1 LGQELSHEASL
12 ADILKRPTVTY
23 ALLTEAYDGSTPQ
36 LDADPN
42 LNQQIQDQVEISIKY
57 AGYIDRQAL
66 EIARQEFNEG
76 YPLPDFL
83 DYSLVRGLSK
93 EVQQKLGDWQIPGV
107 GVRAEIL
114 ELGVAELGLA
124 LSQKQVADLNTF
136 LQELERWNRVHN
148 LTSVEGDQAS
158 IDLHLID
165 SIAILPIMREFLP
178 PTQVQ
183 IADLGSGGGLP
194 AIPIA
199 IAEPNWSISL
209 IEAVRKK
216 TAFLQNVKGK
226 LGLGNA
232 SIYSDRVEHV
242 ASQEPGKY
250 DAVISRAF
258 TSLDRF
264 LDLAEPFLKPGGL
277 VFAMK
282 AKRADE
288 ELLAVSTARWRLV
301 ADRFVVIPNSTAERR
316 LLVFTPHAKITF

>member
-1 LGQELSHEASL
+1 VREA
-12 ADILKRPTVTY
+12 
-23 ALLTEAYDGSTPQ
+23 G
-36 LDADPN
+36 
-42 LNQQIQDQVEISIKY
+42 
-57 AGYIDRQAL
+57 
-66 EIARQEFNEG
+66 
-76 YPLPDFL
+76 
-83 DYSLVRGLSK
+83 
-93 EVQQKLGDWQIPGV
+93 
-107 GVRAEIL
+107 L

-124 LSQKQVADLNTF
+124 LSHKQVADLNTF
-136 LQELERWNRVHN
+136 LQELGRWNRVHN
-148 LTSVEGDQAS
+148 LTSVEGEQAS

-178 PTQVQ
+178 TTQVQ

-199 IAEPNWSISL
+199 IAEPNWRISL

-226 LGLGNA
+226 LGLSNA
-232 SIYSDRVEHV
+232 SIYSERVEQV
-242 ASQEPGKY
+242 ATQEPGKY

-282 AKRADE
+282 ARRADE
-288 ELLAVSTARWRLV
+288 ELSAISTERWRLL
-301 ADRFVVIPNSTAERR
+301 ADRIVVIPNSTAERR
-316 LLVFTPHAKITF
+316 LLVFTPHAKITS

>member
-1 LGQELSHEASL
+1 VSGA
-12 ADILKRPTVTY
+12 
-23 ALLTEAYDGSTPQ
+23 AL
-36 LDADPN
+36 
-42 LNQQIQDQVEISIKY
+42 V
-57 AGYIDRQAL
+57 
-66 EIARQEFNEG
+66 
-76 YPLPDFL
+76 
-83 DYSLVRGLSK
+83 
-93 EVQQKLGDWQIPGV
+93 
-107 GVRAEIL
+107 
-114 ELGVAELGLA
+114 LGVAELGLT
-124 LSQKQVADLNTF
+124 LSQQQMADLNTF

-148 LTSVEGDQAS
+148 LTSVEGEQAS

-165 SIAILPIMREFLP
+165 SIAILPIMREFLSS
-178 PTQVQ
+178 TQVQ

-199 IAEPNWSISL
+199 IAQPDWSISL

-226 LGLGNA
+226 LGLTNA
-232 SIYSDRVEHV
+232 SIYSDRVEQV
-242 ASQEPGKY
+242 ATQEPGKY

-288 ELLAVSTARWRLV
+288 ELSTVSTARWRLL
-301 ADRFVVIPNSTAERR
+301 ADRFVLIPNSTAQRR
-316 LLVFTPHAKITF
+316 LLVFTPHAKIIS

>member
-1 LGQELSHEASL
+1 MIGTA
-12 ADILKRPTVTY
+12 
-23 ALLTEAYDGSTPQ
+23 
-36 LDADPN
+36 
-42 LNQQIQDQVEISIKY
+42 
-57 AGYIDRQAL
+57 
-66 EIARQEFNEG
+66 
-76 YPLPDFL
+76 
-83 DYSLVRGLSK
+83 
-93 EVQQKLGDWQIPGV
+93 
-107 GVRAEIL
+107 L
-114 ELGVAELGLA
+114 ELGIAELGLT
-124 LSQKQVADLNTF
+124 LSQKQVADLNLF
-136 LQELERWNRVHN
+136 MQELERWNRVHN
-148 LTSVEGDQAS
+148 LTSVEGEQAS

-178 PTQVQ
+178 STQAH

-226 LGLGNA
+226 LGLANA
-232 SIYSDRVEHV
+232 SVYSDRVERV
-242 ASQEPGKY
+242 AAREPGKY

-282 AKRADE
+282 SKRADE
-288 ELLAVSTARWRLV
+288 ELSAVSAERWRLLT
-301 ADRFVVIPNSTAERR
+301 DRIVLIPNSTAERR
-316 LLVFTPHAKITF
+316 LLVFTPHAKITP

>member
-1 LGQELSHEASL
+1 MSGSAL
-12 ADILKRPTVTY
+12 AR
-23 ALLTEAYDGSTPQ
+23 
-36 LDADPN
+36 
-42 LNQQIQDQVEISIKY
+42 
-57 AGYIDRQAL
+57 
-66 EIARQEFNEG
+66 
-76 YPLPDFL
+76 
-83 DYSLVRGLSK
+83 
-93 EVQQKLGDWQIPGV
+93 
-107 GVRAEIL
+107 
-114 ELGVAELGLA
+114 GVAELGLT
-124 LSQKQVADLNTF
+124 LSQQQVADLNAF

-148 LTSVEGDQAS
+148 LTSVEGEQAS

-178 PTQVQ
+178 STQVQ

-199 IAEPNWSISL
+199 IAQPNWSISL

-288 ELLAVSTARWRLV
+288 ELLAVSTERWRLL
-301 ADRFVVIPNSTAERR
+301 ADRLVVIPNSTAERR
-316 LLVFTPHAKITF
+316 LLVFTPHAKITS

>member
-1 LGQELSHEASL
+1 MSGA
-12 ADILKRPTVTY
+12 A
-23 ALLTEAYDGSTPQ
+23 
-36 LDADPN
+36 
-42 LNQQIQDQVEISIKY
+42 
-57 AGYIDRQAL
+57 
-66 EIARQEFNEG
+66 IA
-76 YPLPDFL
+76 
-83 DYSLVRGLSK
+83 
-93 EVQQKLGDWQIPGV
+93 
-107 GVRAEIL
+107 
-114 ELGVAELGLA
+114 LGVAELGLA
-124 LSQKQVADLNTF
+124 LSQQQVADLNAF

-148 LTSVEGDQAS
+148 LTSVEGEQAN

-178 PTQVQ
+178 SIPVQ

-199 IAEPNWSISL
+199 IAEPNWHISL

-216 TAFLQNVKGK
+216 TAFLQNVRGK
-226 LGLGNA
+226 LGLSNA
-232 SIYSDRVEHV
+232 SIYTDRVEHV

-288 ELLAVSTARWRLV
+288 ELLAVSTDRWRLL
-301 ADRFVVIPNSTAERR
+301 ADRPVVIPNSTAERR
-316 LLVFTPHAKITF
+316 LLVFTPHAKITS

>member
-1 LGQELSHEASL
+1 VREA
-12 ADILKRPTVTY
+12 
-23 ALLTEAYDGSTPQ
+23 G
-36 LDADPN
+36 
-42 LNQQIQDQVEISIKY
+42 
-57 AGYIDRQAL
+57 
-66 EIARQEFNEG
+66 
-76 YPLPDFL
+76 
-83 DYSLVRGLSK
+83 
-93 EVQQKLGDWQIPGV
+93 
-107 GVRAEIL
+107 L

-124 LSQKQVADLNTF
+124 LSHKQVADLNTF
-136 LQELERWNRVHN
+136 LQELGRWNRVHN
-148 LTSVEGDQAS
+148 LTSVEGEQAS

-178 PTQVQ
+178 TTQVQ

-199 IAEPNWSISL
+199 IAEPNWRISL

-226 LGLGNA
+226 LGLSNA
-232 SIYSDRVEHV
+232 SIYSDRVERV
-242 ASQEPGKY
+242 AIQEPGKY

-282 AKRADE
+282 ARRADE
-288 ELLAVSTARWRLV
+288 ELSAISTERWRLL
-301 ADRFVVIPNSTAERR
+301 ADRIVVIPNSTAERR
-316 LLVFTPHAKITF
+316 LLVFTPHAKITS

>member
-1 LGQELSHEASL
+1 VREA
-12 ADILKRPTVTY
+12 
-23 ALLTEAYDGSTPQ
+23 G
-36 LDADPN
+36 
-42 LNQQIQDQVEISIKY
+42 
-57 AGYIDRQAL
+57 
-66 EIARQEFNEG
+66 
-76 YPLPDFL
+76 
-83 DYSLVRGLSK
+83 
-93 EVQQKLGDWQIPGV
+93 
-107 GVRAEIL
+107 L

-124 LSQKQVADLNTF
+124 LSHKQVADLNTF
-136 LQELERWNRVHN
+136 LQELGRWNRVHN
-148 LTSVEGDQAS
+148 LTSVEGEQAS

-178 PTQVQ
+178 TTQVQ

-199 IAEPNWSISL
+199 IAEPNWRISL

-226 LGLGNA
+226 LGLSNA
-232 SIYSDRVEHV
+232 SIYSDRVEQV
-242 ASQEPGKY
+242 AIQEPGKY

-282 AKRADE
+282 ARRADE
-288 ELLAVSTARWRLV
+288 ELSAISTERWRLL
-301 ADRFVVIPNSTAERR
+301 ADRIVVIPNSTAERR
-316 LLVFTPHAKITF
+316 LLVFTPHAKITP

>member
-1 LGQELSHEASL
+1 
-12 ADILKRPTVTY
+12 VT
-23 ALLTEAYDGSTPQ
+23 AA
-36 LDADPN
+36 A
-42 LNQQIQDQVEISIKY
+42 
-57 AGYIDRQAL
+57 
-66 EIARQEFNEG
+66 
-76 YPLPDFL
+76 
-83 DYSLVRGLSK
+83 
-93 EVQQKLGDWQIPGV
+93 
-107 GVRAEIL
+107 L
-114 ELGVAELGLA
+114 ELGIAELGLA
-124 LSQKQVADLNTF
+124 LSQKQVADLNLF
-136 LQELERWNRVHN
+136 MKELERWNRVHN
-148 LTSVEGDQAS
+148 LTSVEGEQAS

-165 SIAILPIMREFLP
+165 SIAILPIMREFL
-178 PTQVQ
+178 TQTHTH

-199 IAEPNWSISL
+199 IAEPNWSITL

-226 LGLGNA
+226 LGLSNA
-232 SIYSDRVEHV
+232 SIYSDRVERV

-288 ELLAVSTARWRLV
+288 ELRAVSMARWRLLT
-301 ADRFVVIPNSTAERR
+301 DRCVLIPNCTAERR
-316 LLVFTPHAKITF
+316 LLVFTPHAKITN

>member
-1 LGQELSHEASL
+1 MSGAALALG
-12 ADILKRPTVTY
+12 I
-23 ALLTEAYDGSTPQ
+23 
-36 LDADPN
+36 
-42 LNQQIQDQVEISIKY
+42 
-57 AGYIDRQAL
+57 
-66 EIARQEFNEG
+66 
-76 YPLPDFL
+76 
-83 DYSLVRGLSK
+83 
-93 EVQQKLGDWQIPGV
+93 
-107 GVRAEIL
+107 
-114 ELGVAELGLA
+114 AELGLT
-124 LSQKQVADLNTF
+124 LSQQQVADLNTF

-148 LTSVEGDQAS
+148 LTSVEGEQAS

-165 SIAILPIMREFLP
+165 SIAILPIMREFLSSA
-178 PTQVQ
+178 QVQ

-199 IAEPNWSISL
+199 IAQPDWSISL

-226 LGLGNA
+226 LGLTNA
-232 SIYSDRVEHV
+232 SIYSDRVEQV
-242 ASQEPGKY
+242 ATQEPGKY

-288 ELLAVSTARWRLV
+288 ELSTVSTTRWRLL
-301 ADRFVVIPNSTAERR
+301 ADRFVLIPNSTAQRR
-316 LLVFTPHAKITF
+316 LLVFKPHAKIIS

>member
-1 LGQELSHEASL
+1 MSGAAL
-12 ADILKRPTVTY
+12 A
-23 ALLTEAYDGSTPQ
+23 
-36 LDADPN
+36 
-42 LNQQIQDQVEISIKY
+42 
-57 AGYIDRQAL
+57 
-66 EIARQEFNEG
+66 
-76 YPLPDFL
+76 
-83 DYSLVRGLSK
+83 
-93 EVQQKLGDWQIPGV
+93 
-107 GVRAEIL
+107 
-114 ELGVAELGLA
+114 LGVAGLGLT
-124 LSQKQVADLNTF
+124 LSQQQMADLNTF

-148 LTSVEGDQAS
+148 LTSVEGEQAS

-165 SIAILPIMREFLP
+165 SIAILPIMREFLSS
-178 PTQVQ
+178 TQVQ

-199 IAEPNWSISL
+199 IAQPDWSISL

-226 LGLGNA
+226 LGLTNA
-232 SIYSDRVEHV
+232 SIYSDRVEQV
-242 ASQEPGKY
+242 ATQEPGEY

-288 ELLAVSTARWRLV
+288 ELSTVSTARWRLL
-301 ADRFVVIPNSTAERR
+301 ADRFVLIPNSTAQRR
-316 LLVFTPHAKITF
+316 LLVFTPHAKIIS

>member
-1 LGQELSHEASL
+1 MSGAAL
-12 ADILKRPTVTY
+12 A
-23 ALLTEAYDGSTPQ
+23 
-36 LDADPN
+36 
-42 LNQQIQDQVEISIKY
+42 
-57 AGYIDRQAL
+57 
-66 EIARQEFNEG
+66 
-76 YPLPDFL
+76 
-83 DYSLVRGLSK
+83 
-93 EVQQKLGDWQIPGV
+93 
-107 GVRAEIL
+107 
-114 ELGVAELGLA
+114 LGVAELGLT
-124 LSQKQVADLNTF
+124 LSQQQVADLNTF

-148 LTSVEGDQAS
+148 LTSVEGEQAS

-165 SIAILPIMREFLP
+165 SIAILPIMREFLSSA
-178 PTQVQ
+178 QVQ

-199 IAEPNWSISL
+199 IAQPDWSISL

-226 LGLGNA
+226 LGLTNA
-232 SIYSDRVEHV
+232 SIYSDRVEQV
-242 ASQEPGKY
+242 ATQEPGKY

-288 ELLAVSTARWRLV
+288 ELSTVSTTRWRLL
-301 ADRFVVIPNSTAERR
+301 ADRFVLIPNSTAQRR
-316 LLVFTPHAKITF
+316 LLVFTPRAKITP

>member
-1 LGQELSHEASL
+1 VSGA
-12 ADILKRPTVTY
+12 
-23 ALLTEAYDGSTPQ
+23 ALT
-36 LDADPN
+36 
-42 LNQQIQDQVEISIKY
+42 
-57 AGYIDRQAL
+57 
-66 EIARQEFNEG
+66 
-76 YPLPDFL
+76 
-83 DYSLVRGLSK
+83 
-93 EVQQKLGDWQIPGV
+93 
-107 GVRAEIL
+107 
-114 ELGVAELGLA
+114 LGVAELGLT
-124 LSQKQVADLNTF
+124 LSQQQVADLNTF

-148 LTSVEGDQAS
+148 LTSVEGEQAS

-178 PTQVQ
+178 STQVQ

-199 IAEPNWSISL
+199 IAQPDWSISL

-226 LGLGNA
+226 LGLTNA
-232 SIYSDRVEHV
+232 SIYSDRVEQV
-242 ASQEPGKY
+242 ATQEPGKY

-288 ELLAVSTARWRLV
+288 ELSTVSTARWRLL
-301 ADRFVVIPNSTAERR
+301 ADRVVDIPNSTLERR
-316 LLVFTPHAKITF
+316 LLVFAPHAKIIY

>member
-1 LGQELSHEASL
+1 VSVAAFQ
-12 ADILKRPTVTY
+12 
-23 ALLTEAYDGSTPQ
+23 
-36 LDADPN
+36 
-42 LNQQIQDQVEISIKY
+42 
-57 AGYIDRQAL
+57 
-66 EIARQEFNEG
+66 
-76 YPLPDFL
+76 
-83 DYSLVRGLSK
+83 
-93 EVQQKLGDWQIPGV
+93 
-107 GVRAEIL
+107 
-114 ELGVAELGLA
+114 LGVAELGVA

-136 LQELERWNRVHN
+136 LHELERWNRVHN
-148 LTSVEGDQAS
+148 LTSVEGEQAS

-178 PTQVQ
+178 STQVR

-199 IAEPNWSISL
+199 IAEPNWSITL

-226 LGLGNA
+226 LGLSNA
-232 SIYSDRVEHV
+232 SIYSDRVERV

-288 ELLAVSTARWRLV
+288 ELRAVSMARWRLLT
-301 ADRFVVIPNSTAERR
+301 DRCVLIPNCTAERR
-316 LLVFTPHAKITF
+316 LLVFTPHAKITN

>member
-1 LGQELSHEASL
+1 
-12 ADILKRPTVTY
+12 
-23 ALLTEAYDGSTPQ
+23 
-36 LDADPN
+36 
-42 LNQQIQDQVEISIKY
+42 
-57 AGYIDRQAL
+57 
-66 EIARQEFNEG
+66 
-76 YPLPDFL
+76 
-83 DYSLVRGLSK
+83 
-93 EVQQKLGDWQIPGV
+93 
-107 GVRAEIL
+107 VRAESL
-114 ELGVAELGLA
+114 KLGVAELGLA
-124 LSQKQVADLNTF
+124 LSQKQVADLNGF
-136 LQELERWNRVHN
+136 MQELERWNRVHN
-148 LTSVEGDQAS
+148 LTSVEGEQAS

-178 PTQVQ
+178 STQVQ

-226 LGLGNA
+226 LDLTNA

-258 TSLDRF
+258 TALDRF

-288 ELLAVSTARWRLV
+288 ELAAVSSERWQLL
-301 ADRFVVIPNSTAERR
+301 ADRYVVIPNSTAERR
-316 LLVFTPHAKITF
+316 LLVFTPHAKITT

>member
-1 LGQELSHEASL
+1 MREA
-12 ADILKRPTVTY
+12 
-23 ALLTEAYDGSTPQ
+23 G
-36 LDADPN
+36 
-42 LNQQIQDQVEISIKY
+42 
-57 AGYIDRQAL
+57 
-66 EIARQEFNEG
+66 
-76 YPLPDFL
+76 
-83 DYSLVRGLSK
+83 
-93 EVQQKLGDWQIPGV
+93 
-107 GVRAEIL
+107 L

-124 LSQKQVADLNTF
+124 LSHKQVADLNTF
-136 LQELERWNRVHN
+136 LQELARWNRVHN
-148 LTSVEGDQAS
+148 LTSVEGEQAS

-178 PTQVQ
+178 TTQVQ

-199 IAEPNWSISL
+199 IAEPNWRISL

-226 LGLGNA
+226 LGLSNA
-232 SIYSDRVEHV
+232 SIYSERVEQV
-242 ASQEPGKY
+242 ATQEPGKY

-282 AKRADE
+282 ARRADE
-288 ELLAVSTARWRLV
+288 ELSAISTERWRLL
-301 ADRFVVIPNSTAERR
+301 ADRIVVIPNSTAERR
-316 LLVFTPHAKITF
+316 LLVFTPHAKITP

>member
-1 LGQELSHEASL
+1 MSGAAL
-12 ADILKRPTVTY
+12 A
-23 ALLTEAYDGSTPQ
+23 
-36 LDADPN
+36 
-42 LNQQIQDQVEISIKY
+42 
-57 AGYIDRQAL
+57 
-66 EIARQEFNEG
+66 
-76 YPLPDFL
+76 
-83 DYSLVRGLSK
+83 
-93 EVQQKLGDWQIPGV
+93 
-107 GVRAEIL
+107 
-114 ELGVAELGLA
+114 LGVAGLGLT
-124 LSQKQVADLNTF
+124 LSQQQMADLNTF

-148 LTSVEGDQAS
+148 LTSVEGEQAS

-165 SIAILPIMREFLP
+165 SIAILPIMREFLSSA
-178 PTQVQ
+178 QVQ

-199 IAEPNWSISL
+199 IAQPDWSISL

-226 LGLGNA
+226 LGLTNA
-232 SIYSDRVEHV
+232 SIYSDRVEQV
-242 ASQEPGKY
+242 ATQEPGEY

-288 ELLAVSTARWRLV
+288 ELSTVSTARWRLL
-301 ADRFVVIPNSTAERR
+301 ADRFVLIPNSTAQRR
-316 LLVFTPHAKITF
+316 LLVFTPHAKITT

>member
-1 LGQELSHEASL
+1 VSGAALALG
-12 ADILKRPTVTY
+12 I
-23 ALLTEAYDGSTPQ
+23 
-36 LDADPN
+36 
-42 LNQQIQDQVEISIKY
+42 
-57 AGYIDRQAL
+57 
-66 EIARQEFNEG
+66 
-76 YPLPDFL
+76 
-83 DYSLVRGLSK
+83 
-93 EVQQKLGDWQIPGV
+93 
-107 GVRAEIL
+107 
-114 ELGVAELGLA
+114 AELGLT
-124 LSQKQVADLNTF
+124 LSQQQVADLNTF

-148 LTSVEGDQAS
+148 LTSVEGEQAS

-165 SIAILPIMREFLP
+165 SIAILPIMREFLSSA
-178 PTQVQ
+178 QVQ

-199 IAEPNWSISL
+199 IAQPDWSISL

-226 LGLGNA
+226 LGLTNA
-232 SIYSDRVEHV
+232 SIYSDRVEQV
-242 ASQEPGKY
+242 ATQEPGKY

-288 ELLAVSTARWRLV
+288 ELSTVSTARWRLL
-301 ADRFVVIPNSTAERR
+301 ADRFVLIPNSTAQRR
-316 LLVFTPHAKITF
+316 LLVFTPHAKIIS

>member
-1 LGQELSHEASL
+1 VSGA
-12 ADILKRPTVTY
+12 
-23 ALLTEAYDGSTPQ
+23 ALT
-36 LDADPN
+36 
-42 LNQQIQDQVEISIKY
+42 
-57 AGYIDRQAL
+57 
-66 EIARQEFNEG
+66 
-76 YPLPDFL
+76 
-83 DYSLVRGLSK
+83 
-93 EVQQKLGDWQIPGV
+93 
-107 GVRAEIL
+107 
-114 ELGVAELGLA
+114 LGVAELGLT
-124 LSQKQVADLNTF
+124 LSQQQVADLNTF

-148 LTSVEGDQAS
+148 LTSVEGEQAS

-165 SIAILPIMREFLP
+165 SIAILPIMREFLSS
-178 PTQVQ
+178 TQVQ

-199 IAEPNWSISL
+199 IAQPDWSISL

-226 LGLGNA
+226 LGLTNA
-232 SIYSDRVEHV
+232 SIYSDRVEQV
-242 ASQEPGKY
+242 AAQEPGKY

-288 ELLAVSTARWRLV
+288 ELSTVSTMRWRLL
-301 ADRFVVIPNSTAERR
+301 ADRVVDIPNSTAERR
-316 LLVFTPHAKITF
+316 LLVFTPHAKITP

>member
-1 LGQELSHEASL
+1 MSGSAL
-12 ADILKRPTVTY
+12 A
-23 ALLTEAYDGSTPQ
+23 
-36 LDADPN
+36 
-42 LNQQIQDQVEISIKY
+42 
-57 AGYIDRQAL
+57 
-66 EIARQEFNEG
+66 
-76 YPLPDFL
+76 
-83 DYSLVRGLSK
+83 
-93 EVQQKLGDWQIPGV
+93 
-107 GVRAEIL
+107 
-114 ELGVAELGLA
+114 LGVAELGLT
-124 LSQKQVADLNTF
+124 LSQQQVADLNAF

-148 LTSVEGDQAS
+148 LTSVEGEQAS

-178 PTQVQ
+178 STPIQ

-199 IAEPNWSISL
+199 IAQPNWSISL

-232 SIYSDRVEHV
+232 SIYSDRVERV

-282 AKRADE
+282 ARRADE
-288 ELLAVSTARWRLV
+288 ELLVVSSERWRLL

-316 LLVFTPHAKITF
+316 LLVFTPHAKITP

>member
-1 LGQELSHEASL
+1 MSEAAL
-12 ADILKRPTVTY
+12 AL
-23 ALLTEAYDGSTPQ
+23 A
-36 LDADPN
+36 
-42 LNQQIQDQVEISIKY
+42 
-57 AGYIDRQAL
+57 
-66 EIARQEFNEG
+66 
-76 YPLPDFL
+76 
-83 DYSLVRGLSK
+83 
-93 EVQQKLGDWQIPGV
+93 
-107 GVRAEIL
+107 
-114 ELGVAELGLA
+114 VAELGLT
-124 LSQKQVADLNTF
+124 LSQQQVADLNTF

-148 LTSVEGDQAS
+148 LTSVEGEQAS

-165 SIAILPIMREFLP
+165 SIAILPIMREFLSS
-178 PTQVQ
+178 TQVQ

-199 IAEPNWSISL
+199 IAQPDWSISL

-226 LGLGNA
+226 LGLTNA
-232 SIYSDRVEHV
+232 SIYSDRVEQV
-242 ASQEPGKY
+242 ATQEPGKY

-288 ELLAVSTARWRLV
+288 ELSTVSTARWRLL
-301 ADRFVVIPNSTAERR
+301 ADRFVLIPNSTAERR
-316 LLVFTPHAKITF
+316 LLVFTPHAKITP

>member
-1 LGQELSHEASL
+1 
-12 ADILKRPTVTY
+12 
-23 ALLTEAYDGSTPQ
+23 
-36 LDADPN
+36 
-42 LNQQIQDQVEISIKY
+42 
-57 AGYIDRQAL
+57 
-66 EIARQEFNEG
+66 
-76 YPLPDFL
+76 
-83 DYSLVRGLSK
+83 
-93 EVQQKLGDWQIPGV
+93 
-107 GVRAEIL
+107 VRAEIL

-264 LDLAEPFLKPGGL
+264 LDLAEPFLRPGGL

>member
-1 LGQELSHEASL
+1 VSGAAL
-12 ADILKRPTVTY
+12 A
-23 ALLTEAYDGSTPQ
+23 
-36 LDADPN
+36 
-42 LNQQIQDQVEISIKY
+42 
-57 AGYIDRQAL
+57 
-66 EIARQEFNEG
+66 
-76 YPLPDFL
+76 
-83 DYSLVRGLSK
+83 
-93 EVQQKLGDWQIPGV
+93 
-107 GVRAEIL
+107 
-114 ELGVAELGLA
+114 LGVAELGLT
-124 LSQKQVADLNTF
+124 LSQQQMADLNTF

-148 LTSVEGDQAS
+148 LTSVEGEQAS

-165 SIAILPIMREFLP
+165 SIAILPIMREFLSS
-178 PTQVQ
+178 TQVQ

-199 IAEPNWSISL
+199 IAQPDWSISL

-226 LGLGNA
+226 LGLTNA
-232 SIYSDRVEHV
+232 SIYSDRVEQV
-242 ASQEPGKY
+242 ATQEPGKY

-288 ELLAVSTARWRLV
+288 ELSTVSTMRWRLL
-301 ADRFVVIPNSTAERR
+301 ADRVVEIPNSTAERR
-316 LLVFTPHAKITF
+316 LLVFTPHAKIIS

>member
-1 LGQELSHEASL
+1 MSGSAL
-12 ADILKRPTVTY
+12 A
-23 ALLTEAYDGSTPQ
+23 
-36 LDADPN
+36 
-42 LNQQIQDQVEISIKY
+42 
-57 AGYIDRQAL
+57 
-66 EIARQEFNEG
+66 
-76 YPLPDFL
+76 
-83 DYSLVRGLSK
+83 
-93 EVQQKLGDWQIPGV
+93 
-107 GVRAEIL
+107 
-114 ELGVAELGLA
+114 LGVAELGLT
-124 LSQKQVADLNTF
+124 LSQQQVADLNAF

-148 LTSVEGDQAS
+148 LTSVEGEQAS

-178 PTQVQ
+178 STRVQ

-199 IAEPNWSISL
+199 IGQPNWSISL

-242 ASQEPGKY
+242 ARQEPGKY

-282 AKRADE
+282 ARRADE
-288 ELLAVSTARWRLV
+288 ELLAVSAERWRLL

-316 LLVFTPHAKITF
+316 LLVFTPHAKITH

>member
-1 LGQELSHEASL
+1 MSEVSFEA
-12 ADILKRPTVTY
+12 R
-23 ALLTEAYDGSTPQ
+23 
-36 LDADPN
+36 
-42 LNQQIQDQVEISIKY
+42 
-57 AGYIDRQAL
+57 
-66 EIARQEFNEG
+66 
-76 YPLPDFL
+76 
-83 DYSLVRGLSK
+83 
-93 EVQQKLGDWQIPGV
+93 
-107 GVRAEIL
+107 
-114 ELGVAELGLA
+114 VAELGLA
-124 LSQKQVADLNTF
+124 LSQQQIADLNAF
-136 LQELERWNRVHN
+136 LQELERWNQVHN
-148 LTSVEGDQAS
+148 LTSVEGEQAS

-178 PTQVQ
+178 SMQTH

-226 LGLGNA
+226 LGLRNA
-232 SIYSDRVEHV
+232 SIYNDRVEHV
-242 ASQEPGKY
+242 SIQESGKY

-288 ELLAVSTARWRLV
+288 ELSAVSTQRWQLL
-301 ADRFVVIPNSTAERR
+301 ADRSLFLPNNNAERR
-316 LLVFTPHAKITF
+316 LLVFTPNAKITP

>member
-1 LGQELSHEASL
+1 VSGVAL
-12 ADILKRPTVTY
+12 A
-23 ALLTEAYDGSTPQ
+23 
-36 LDADPN
+36 
-42 LNQQIQDQVEISIKY
+42 
-57 AGYIDRQAL
+57 
-66 EIARQEFNEG
+66 
-76 YPLPDFL
+76 
-83 DYSLVRGLSK
+83 
-93 EVQQKLGDWQIPGV
+93 
-107 GVRAEIL
+107 
-114 ELGVAELGLA
+114 LGVAELGLT
-124 LSQKQVADLNTF
+124 LSQQQVADLNTF

-148 LTSVEGDQAS
+148 LTSVEGEQAS

-165 SIAILPIMREFLP
+165 SIAILPIMREFLSSA
-178 PTQVQ
+178 QVQ

-199 IAEPNWSISL
+199 IAQPDWSISL

-226 LGLGNA
+226 LGLTNA
-232 SIYSDRVEHV
+232 SIYSDRVEQV
-242 ASQEPGKY
+242 ATQEPGKY

-288 ELLAVSTARWRLV
+288 ELSTVSTTRWRLL
-301 ADRFVVIPNSTAERR
+301 ADRFVLIPNSTAERR
-316 LLVFTPHAKITF
+316 LLVFTPHAKITP

>member
-1 LGQELSHEASL
+1 MSGAAL
-12 ADILKRPTVTY
+12 A
-23 ALLTEAYDGSTPQ
+23 
-36 LDADPN
+36 
-42 LNQQIQDQVEISIKY
+42 
-57 AGYIDRQAL
+57 
-66 EIARQEFNEG
+66 
-76 YPLPDFL
+76 
-83 DYSLVRGLSK
+83 
-93 EVQQKLGDWQIPGV
+93 
-107 GVRAEIL
+107 
-114 ELGVAELGLA
+114 LGVAELGLT
-124 LSQKQVADLNTF
+124 LSQQQVVDLNAF

-148 LTSVEGDQAS
+148 LTSVEGEQAS

-199 IAEPNWSISL
+199 IAQPNWSISL

-226 LGLGNA
+226 LGLSNA
-232 SIYSDRVEHV
+232 SIYSDRVEQV

-258 TSLDRF
+258 TSLARF

-288 ELLAVSTARWRLV
+288 ELLAVSTDRWQLL
-301 ADRFVVIPNSTAERR
+301 ADRVVAIPNSTAERR
-316 LLVFTPHAKITF
+316 LLVFTPHAKITS

>member
-1 LGQELSHEASL
+1 VSGSAL
-12 ADILKRPTVTY
+12 A
-23 ALLTEAYDGSTPQ
+23 
-36 LDADPN
+36 
-42 LNQQIQDQVEISIKY
+42 
-57 AGYIDRQAL
+57 
-66 EIARQEFNEG
+66 
-76 YPLPDFL
+76 
-83 DYSLVRGLSK
+83 
-93 EVQQKLGDWQIPGV
+93 
-107 GVRAEIL
+107 
-114 ELGVAELGLA
+114 LGVAELGLT
-124 LSQKQVADLNTF
+124 LSQQQVADLNAF

-148 LTSVEGDQAS
+148 LTSVEGEQAS

-178 PTQVQ
+178 STPIQ

-199 IAEPNWSISL
+199 IAQPNWSISL

-282 AKRADE
+282 ARRADE
-288 ELLAVSTARWRLV
+288 ELLAVSAERWRLL

-316 LLVFTPHAKITF
+316 LLVFTPHAKITH

>member
-1 LGQELSHEASL
+1 VSGSAL
-12 ADILKRPTVTY
+12 A
-23 ALLTEAYDGSTPQ
+23 
-36 LDADPN
+36 
-42 LNQQIQDQVEISIKY
+42 
-57 AGYIDRQAL
+57 
-66 EIARQEFNEG
+66 
-76 YPLPDFL
+76 
-83 DYSLVRGLSK
+83 
-93 EVQQKLGDWQIPGV
+93 
-107 GVRAEIL
+107 
-114 ELGVAELGLA
+114 LGVAELGLT
-124 LSQKQVADLNTF
+124 LSQQQVVDLNAF

-148 LTSVEGDQAS
+148 LTSVEGEQAS

-178 PTQVQ
+178 STRVQ

-199 IAEPNWSISL
+199 IAQPNWSISL

-242 ASQEPGKY
+242 ARQEPGKY

-288 ELLAVSTARWRLV
+288 ELLAVSTERWRLL
-301 ADRFVVIPNSTAERR
+301 ADRLVVIPNSTAERR
-316 LLVFTPHAKITF
+316 LLVFTPHAKITQ

>member
-1 LGQELSHEASL
+1 MS
-12 ADILKRPTVTY
+12 
-23 ALLTEAYDGSTPQ
+23 
-36 LDADPN
+36 
-42 LNQQIQDQVEISIKY
+42 
-57 AGYIDRQAL
+57 
-66 EIARQEFNEG
+66 
-76 YPLPDFL
+76 
-83 DYSLVRGLSK
+83 
-93 EVQQKLGDWQIPGV
+93 V
-107 GVRAEIL
+107 GGL
-114 ELGVAELGLA
+114 ELGLAELGLA
-124 LSQKQVADLNTF
+124 LSQKQVSDLNAF

-148 LTSVEGDQAS
+148 LTSVEGEQAS

-178 PTQVQ
+178 TPAR

-226 LGLGNA
+226 LALSNA

-288 ELLAVSTARWRLV
+288 ELSLVSMERWRLL
-301 ADRFVVIPNSTAERR
+301 ADRFVLIPNSTAERR
-316 LLVFTPHAKITF
+316 LLVFTPHAKIIP

>member
-1 LGQELSHEASL
+1 VSGA
-12 ADILKRPTVTY
+12 
-23 ALLTEAYDGSTPQ
+23 ALT
-36 LDADPN
+36 
-42 LNQQIQDQVEISIKY
+42 
-57 AGYIDRQAL
+57 
-66 EIARQEFNEG
+66 
-76 YPLPDFL
+76 
-83 DYSLVRGLSK
+83 
-93 EVQQKLGDWQIPGV
+93 
-107 GVRAEIL
+107 
-114 ELGVAELGLA
+114 LGVAELGLT
-124 LSQKQVADLNTF
+124 LSQQQVADLNTF

-148 LTSVEGDQAS
+148 LTSVEGEQAS

-178 PTQVQ
+178 STQVQ

-199 IAEPNWSISL
+199 IAQPDWSISL

-226 LGLGNA
+226 LGLTNA
-232 SIYSDRVEHV
+232 SIYSDRVEQV
-242 ASQEPGKY
+242 ATQEPGKY

-288 ELLAVSTARWRLV
+288 ELSTVSTARWRLL
-301 ADRFVVIPNSTAERR
+301 ADRVVDIPNSTAERR
-316 LLVFTPHAKITF
+316 LLVFAPHAKIIY